1 MIILLNDARS
11 GTNGVIRMHI
21 IFKCHCL
28 SVNRHVKKVAVCH
41 IYRALFTR
49 VISGSAVKAGSL
61 LSFLYLAGH
70 DFSLCGEDLNH
81 RHKSHSNQWQ
91 NGESQYDN
99 LMSKLNA
106 IRLLAIR
113 RCNKLVG
120 VKIGNDFFKHQFVFI
135 TWQKYAYRY
144 RFHCCYHY
152 HHHHCVR
159 VLCEFLWWLNT
170 WKLYGVLENMFHLIV
185 LYTFQSHFNYYGIF
199 FFVSY
204 RPKHLSEGIS
214 MLVTRTEM
222 NH

>member
-49 VISGSAVKAGSL
+49 VISGSAVKADSL

-91 NGESQYDN
+91 NGESQYDS

-120 VKIGNDFFKHQFVFI
+120 VKIGNDFFYTSI
-135 TWQKYAYRY
+135 
-144 RFHCCYHY
+144 RFYNLAEICLS
-152 HHHHCVR
+152 VSFSLLLSLPSSS
-159 VLCEFLWWLNT
+159 LCACTLW
-170 WKLYGVLENMFHLIV
+170 
-185 LYTFQSHFNYYGIF
+185 
-199 FFVSY
+199 VS
-204 RPKHLSEGIS
+204 
-214 MLVTRTEM
+214 LVA
-222 NH
+222 